1 PAPARSRSQSGPDNR
16 GPRSNGPAKRAGSG
30 AETRQF
36 GTPYGKPRRPGDGRP
51 NRTNQNN
58 GRFDPKKNRG
68 DKRLHKPTRSEEP
81 LIKITSDSQITD
93 GKFRG
98 HLLKNSVSPRMSH
111 TDRRL
116 REIMFKI
123 VARRLKGRRFLDLGS
138 GCGMIGIEAISRGA
152 MNGTFVE
159 RSSKMCSFVRKNLE
173 ELAVK
178 AGHGDVVEIEISPFL
193 KRAGKS
199 KRVWDLVYLGTRAA
213 DDEAVFDFL
222 RRGTSVSKGGLLIIE
237 HKADS
242 EFPEKLGT
250 LDRWRVIANGN
261 ASLTLYERK

>member
-1 PAPARSRSQSGPDNR
+1 
-16 GPRSNGPAKRAGSG
+16 
-30 AETRQF
+30 
-36 GTPYGKPRRPGDGRP
+36 
-51 NRTNQNN
+51 
-58 GRFDPKKNRG
+58 
-68 DKRLHKPTRSEEP
+68 
-81 LIKITSDSQITD
+81 
-93 GKFRG
+93 
-98 HLLKNSVSPRMSH
+98 MSH